1 MYYCITSSLDF
12 DLAIT
17 SRGGWRLRGRAARK
31 NIVPCSLH
39 KCVQSL
45 AEEGFRQAGM
55 ATHSYSRR
63 FSHPVLI
70 FYSNELNGDAVVTM
84 PFVTVHGKR
93 LHYADT
99 KANAGADAHTI
110 VFVHGLGSTQ
120 NYFFPMLPALARY
133 RCLTLDT
140 YGAGRSRFDGQE
152 HSIES
157 MGGDVLALLDGLKV
171 GRAVVVG
178 HPMGG
183 MLPTHL

>member
-1 MYYCITSSLDF
+1 
-12 DLAIT
+12 
-17 SRGGWRLRGRAARK
+17 
-31 NIVPCSLH
+31 
-39 KCVQSL
+39 
-45 AEEGFRQAGM
+45 
-55 ATHSYSRR
+55 
-63 FSHPVLI
+63 
-70 FYSNELNGDAVVTM
+70 M

-99 KANAGADAHTI
+99 KADAGADAHTM

-133 RCLTLDT
+133 RCITLDT

-157 MGGDVLALLDGLKV
+157 IGGDVLAVLDGLKV

-178 HPMGG
+178 YSMGS
-183 MLPTHL
+183 MLPTHLASTVPHRVVAGVCIGPVHPTDAVAHVFAKRVAAVRNGESGPPFFFHFPFRG